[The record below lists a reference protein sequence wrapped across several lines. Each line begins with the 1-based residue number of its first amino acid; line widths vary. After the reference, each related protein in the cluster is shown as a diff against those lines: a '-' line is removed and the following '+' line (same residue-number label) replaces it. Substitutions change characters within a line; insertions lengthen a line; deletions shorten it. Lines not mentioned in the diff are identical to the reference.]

1 MFNRITSLGV
11 ALGRQLTLQNLQ
23 GELATLTSE
32 IASGKKADPTKN
44 LGVGVSVLYKLYTD
58 VQQGDAIRSVS
69 TMAGQRLETMQTA
82 LSSTNKL
89 LGSMAATGL
98 QAVTISDVNSETV
111 VANKARDTMASLAT
125 LLNTQTDGEAVF
137 AGTDSG
143 KPPMRTSDIGLLA
156 VRGSL
161 DAAVTANANA
171 PLDELAVAGLLS
183 DLDDMFNG
191 PAPTQYSTLFYTS
204 TSTTGGTPSQ
214 IRIGAGETLSY
225 DVRGDHQGFKDAFQA
240 LSLMSLLDAKDAVTG
255 ASLLDEDAKAMV
267 LDTANG
273 LLGKAQSTLTTVAG
287 ILGVK
292 QQRLDAVSDI
302 QEKAVS
308 AATAQINTLEGV
320 DYYTASDRISSLEIQ
335 LKATYSITA
344 KLSDLSLVNYLR

>member
-32 IASGKKADPTKN
+32 MSSGKKADPSKE

-58 VQQGDAIRSVS
+58 VQQGDAIRSVG

-82 LSSTNKL
+82 LSSTGKL
-89 LGSMAATGL
+89 LGSMATVGL
-98 QAVTISDVNSETV
+98 QAVNISASGSQAI
-111 VANKARDTMASLAT
+111 VATQARDTMASLVT
-125 LLNTQTDGEAVF
+125 LLNTQVDGEAVF

-143 KPPMRTSDIGLLA
+143 KAPMLPSSVGLAGSRA
-156 VRGSL
+156 VL
-161 DAAVTANANA
+161 DASNAGL
-171 PLDELAVAGLLS
+171 PLDETDVPALLTGMN
-183 DLDDMFNG
+183 DLFNVTVG
-191 PAPTQYSTLFYTS
+191 APPALSYENLFYAS
-204 TSTTGGTPSQ
+204 RSKTGDVPSQ
-214 IRIGAGETLSY
+214 IRIGAGETLNY
-225 DVRGDHQGFKDAFQA
+225 DVRGDNPGFKDAFQA
-240 LSLMSLLDAKDAVTG
+240 LSLMSLLDAKNAAGVDM
-255 ASLLDEDAKAMV
+255 LDEDAKALV
-267 LDTANG
+267 LEKANS
-273 LLGKAQSTLTTVAG
+273 LLGKAQSLLTTVAG
-287 ILGVK
+287 ELGVK
-292 QQRLDAVSDI
+292 QQRLESVSDI
-302 QEKAVS
+302 QDKAVS